1 MGNNLSAQLIAQLF
15 SQESNDPLLA
25 LVTLSHPSFSDIRL
39 VNNQEEIVSN
49 SLVFTAFPMRITFPK
64 DDGESVRELGIEF
77 DNVGLDLLDEIRTVT
92 TPINVRIE
100 MVLASIPDDVQMSFE
115 ELKIQNIVYT
125 KTKISARLFMDSFL
139 NTEISS
145 EKYTPTQYPGIF

>member
-1 MGNNLSAQLIAQLF
+1 MSNNLSAQLLGQLF

-25 LVTLSHPSFSDIRL
+25 LVTLSHPSFSDIHL
-39 VNNQEEIVSN
+39 VNNQENIVSN
-49 SLVFTAFPMRITFPK
+49 GTTFNSFPMKITFPT
-64 DDGESVRELGIEF
+64 DDGERVRELGMEF

-92 TPINVRIE
+92 TPINVKIE
-100 MVLASIPDDVQMSFE
+100 MVLASIPDDIQMVFE
-115 ELKIQNIVYT
+115 ELKIQNITYT

-145 EKYTPTQYPGIF
+145 EKYLPTIYPGIF